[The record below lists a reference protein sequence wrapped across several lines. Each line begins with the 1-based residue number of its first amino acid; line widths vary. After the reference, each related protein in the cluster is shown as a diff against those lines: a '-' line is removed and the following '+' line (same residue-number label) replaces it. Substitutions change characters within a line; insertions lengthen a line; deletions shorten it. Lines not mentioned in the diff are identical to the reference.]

1 MLHKLTFPTGNQT
14 GPEAMA
20 GVLRSVHVANRE
32 RHSVEL
38 ILADHEGSIQFFI
51 ECPLELR
58 ALLLVHLL
66 DAFPGAKLERCSDS
80 LFHADERTK
89 SRIVL
94 LRPHLE
100 FEFLRRQF
108 DRHDP
113 MTAVLSLLKSP
124 GTTSSHARI
133 VVRLC
138 PAREACLR
146 AAERSCRLHHG
157 RCHSKAVQRWLVG
170 GVVHERRLVRW
181 MSRLLARVFVRKS
194 KRSPEP
200 GDKLTDCLFE
210 TQVCIEVQSD
220 QTNEA
225 IASEKLT
232 DIAGAFALFASNEN
246 RFTVA
251 VASSERPGGYS
262 GLLTPDEI
270 ALMWHPVKAE
280 VQVSK
285 LQRIESVEVE
295 PPIEL
300 PLQERHLRLT
310 PLGRTAYRKDNRL
323 VGLPIESLRR
333 HAYVT
338 GKTGVG
344 KSSLMLSMMTANM
357 RDNLGIALID
367 PHGDLYLD
375 VLCQTPKRR
384 TNQLILFDPGS
395 DQELVPFNPLDASSG
410 IDRGRV
416 ADGVLSAFV
425 KVFGL
430 DAATAPRL
438 LHIFRNALY
447 TLVEQPDATL
457 IGINRLLTDAAYRKS
472 AVARVSNPAVRE
484 FWHGEFGRW
493 HERDRAQFLAS
504 LQNKLGAFLS
514 NRQLQLILGQ
524 PQSGFNLRRVMD
536 EGGILL
542 CNLSKGRLGED
553 PANLLGALLLSSLQ
567 LAGESR
573 ADIPEC
579 ERRDFVCYVDELQNY
594 STTALATSLSEARK
608 YRAPLFVLANQYREQ
623 LAPELRSAIV
633 GNCGSVVTFQVGS
646 EDAPFWSR
654 HFGGA
659 VTPESLMA
667 MPKYHAVANILIDGM
682 PSGPMTIKTMP
693 PPIGFA
699 SKVEKLKRQSLRQF
713 ARPRAELERQTDALF
728 G

>member
-1 MLHKLTFPTGNQT
+1 MLHQFTYPTGNQI

-20 GVLRSVHVANRE
+20 GVLRSVHAANRE

-38 ILADHEGSIQFFI
+38 ILADREGSIQFFI
-51 ECPLELR
+51 ECPVELR
-58 ALLLVHLL
+58 AILLVHLL
-66 DAFPGAKLERCSDS
+66 DAFPGAKLERCTDS
-80 LFHADERTK
+80 LLQRHRPNLFQC
-89 SRIVL
+89 IL
-94 LRPHLE
+94 LRPQLP
-100 FEFLRRQF
+100 FEYLRRQF

-113 MTAVLSLLKSP
+113 MTAVLSLLKNS
-124 GTTSSHARI
+124 GATRSHARI
-133 VVRLC
+133 TVRLW
-138 PAREACLR
+138 PARESRCR
-146 AAERSCRLHHG
+146 AAERSFRLHHG
-157 RCHSKAVQRWLVG
+157 RCYSKAVQQSFVR
-170 GVVHERRLVRW
+170 GVVHESRIVRL
-181 MSRLLARVFVRKS
+181 MSRLLAPVFVRKS
-194 KRSPEP
+194 MRSPEP

-210 TQVCIEVQSD
+210 TQVCVEVQSD
-220 QTNEA
+220 ETNVA
-225 IASEKLT
+225 VASEKLT

-246 RFTVA
+246 QFTVA
-251 VASSERPGGYS
+251 AAGSVRPVGHA
-262 GLLTPDEI
+262 GLLTPNEI

-300 PLQERHLRLT
+300 PIQGRHARLT
-310 PLGRTAYRKDNRL
+310 PLGRTAYRKDKRL

-333 HAYVT
+333 HVYVT

-344 KSSLMLSMMTANM
+344 KSSLMLSMMTTNM

-384 TNQLILFDPGS
+384 TNELILFDPGS
-395 DQELVPFNPLDASSG
+395 DQELVPFNPLDTSSG

-430 DAATAPRL
+430 DTATAPRL
-438 LHIFRNALY
+438 LHIFRSALY

-457 IGINRLLTDAAYRKS
+457 IGINRLLTDTAYRKA

-524 PQSGFNLRRVMD
+524 PKSGFNLRRVMD

-553 PANLLGALLLSSLQ
+553 SANLLGALLLSSLQ

-573 ADIPEC
+573 ADIPES

-623 LAPELRSAIV
+623 LAPELRSAII

-693 PPIGFA
+693 PPIGIGA
-699 SKVEKLKRQSLRQF
+699 KVEKLKRQSLRQF
-713 ARPRAELERQTDALF
+713 ARPRVELEQHTDALF